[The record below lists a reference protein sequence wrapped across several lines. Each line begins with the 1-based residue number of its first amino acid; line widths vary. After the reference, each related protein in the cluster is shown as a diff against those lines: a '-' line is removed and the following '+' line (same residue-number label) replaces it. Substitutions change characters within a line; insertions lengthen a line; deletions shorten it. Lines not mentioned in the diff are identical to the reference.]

1 MAFLL
6 PLLQNILSVDPTL
19 ERGQYRGR
27 RIDPD
32 IRAIIISPTREL
44 AEQIAVEAR
53 KVVKN
58 TGVIVQTAV
67 GGSLKREG
75 LRKIQT
81 EGCHILVGTPG
92 RLQDILRD
100 ERFGIQAPNL
110 SALVLD
116 EADRLL
122 DQGFYDAIV
131 DIQNLLPDRRSR
143 DRQTLLFSA
152 TIPKEIMH
160 VVRQTMKPD
169 FQFVKTVQEGEILT
183 HEKVPQ
189 KIVDVRGLENVAPA
203 LLELFRRETTGKDGP
218 PFKAIVYFNAT
229 SEVVL
234 AAAIFRN
241 LMYPPGPTRN
251 RPLGSARLVELHGRL
266 TQMKRTYAADAFR
279 RAESAVLFSSDVTAR
294 GMDFP
299 NVTHVI
305 QVGMPQTAELY
316 VHRIGRTARG
326 DKNGE
331 GWLFRLPFERHS
343 KMLSKFPL
351 KGDNSLE
358 TAKVDMKQ
366 IATLPEDVVE
376 ILSRVSEATALVPAE
391 VKTTA
396 YMSSLGGNTAG
407 SLSKPALIQALNDR
421 AKYGWGSNPPK
432 VSPRLA
438 EKLGL
443 THIEGVQIGHEPRP
457 PSGDYEDSFS
467 SGSFSRGGD
476 RGFPRRSFS
485 KGDSTGY
492 PSRYD
497 NSPRSPPSSARF
509 GGGPGVFSRDRPSSQ
524 GYDNGE
530 RPPRAS
536 IGSRFDRNAR
546 RPSDEFG
553 GARKSYEQRD
563 FTRSPRSGFD
573 SSSRSRF

>member
-1 MAFLL
+1 M
-6 PLLQNILSVDPTL
+6 
-19 ERGQYRGR
+19 
-27 RIDPD
+27 DPD

-44 AEQIAVEAR
+44 AEQIAVEAQ

-75 LRKIQT
+75 MRKIKT

-100 ERFGIQAPNL
+100 ERFGIQVPNL

-203 LLELFRRETTGKDGP
+203 LLELFRREIAGSDGP

-229 SEVVL
+229 SEVIL
-234 AAAIFRN
+234 AAEIFRN
-241 LMYPPGPTRN
+241 LMYPPGMART

-279 RAESAVLFSSDVTAR
+279 RAESAILFSSDVTAR

-305 QVGMPQTAELY
+305 QVGMPQTAEIY

-343 KMLSKFPL
+343 RMLSKFPL
-351 KGDNSLE
+351 EGDNSLE
-358 TAKVDMKQ
+358 TAKVDMTQ

-391 VKTTA
+391 LKTTA
-396 YMSSLGGNTAG
+396 YISSLGSTTGA
-407 SLSKPALIQALNDR
+407 LSKPALVHSLNNR

-443 THIEGVQIGHEPRP
+443 NRIEGIHIGYEPRAP
-457 PSGDYEDSFS
+457 PDDSEGSFS
-467 SGSFSRGGD
+467 SGSFPRGGD
-476 RGFPRRSFS
+476 RGFSRRSFS
-485 KGDSTGY
+485 RGGSTGY
-492 PSRYD
+492 SSRYND
-497 NSPRSPPSSARF
+497 SQGRQPSDARS
-509 GGGPGVFSRDRPSSQ
+509 GGYSRDRPSSR
-524 GYDNGE
+524 GYGDGD
-530 RPPRAS
+530 RPPRTS
-536 IGSRFDRNAR
+536 IGNRFDRNAR
-546 RPSDEFG
+546 PADEFG
-553 GARKSYEQRD
+553 GSRKSYEPRD
-563 FTRSPRSGFD
+563 STRSPRSGFD
-573 SSSRSRF
+573 SSSRSRT